1 MLDTAKIAGIWEPFE
16 RENAGKCQRIW
27 GPRIRSFAKSP
38 QKGPHQMMAA
48 LEQHWTSVVTETRL
62 FGRISRHF
70 QRFR

>member
-1 MLDTAKIAGIWEPFE
+1 MCSMQPKLPVFGSHLK
-16 RENAGKCQRIW
+16 GKMPAYW